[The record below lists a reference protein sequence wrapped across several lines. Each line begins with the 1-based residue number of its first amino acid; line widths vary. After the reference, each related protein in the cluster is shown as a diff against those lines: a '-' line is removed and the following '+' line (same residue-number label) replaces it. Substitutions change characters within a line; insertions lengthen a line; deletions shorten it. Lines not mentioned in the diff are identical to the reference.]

1 MNQISEVLSFDIPG
15 ILLCQKNRYP
25 LLFVDSISEVIP
37 GVSAKGVKNFT
48 YNEWLFPAH
57 FDGDPNV
64 PGFIQI
70 ESLVQ
75 TFIMTFLSIE
85 KYRGMKTNFVSINNA
100 TFKRKILPGDTLLIE
115 SHLASFK
122 RGIAMGSAHGKV
134 KGELACT
141 AEFVV
146 TLPDVLGGFKPAA
159 SGVSDP
165 K

>member
-48 YNEWLFPAH
+48 YNEWFFPAH

-70 ESLVQ
+70 ESLVLDIIN
-75 TFIMTFLSIE
+75 FYIEHIFLFL
-85 KYRGMKTNFVSINNA
+85 KYHI
-100 TFKRKILPGDTLLIE
+100 
-115 SHLASFK
+115 
-122 RGIAMGSAHGKV
+122 
-134 KGELACT
+134 
-141 AEFVV
+141 
-146 TLPDVLGGFKPAA
+146 
-159 SGVSDP
+159 
-165 K
+165 